1 MKPQKPATAWGPG
14 VLGPDGFVYHRKLGD
29 WSPWGLDN
37 RLISANIKAM
47 TATPTSPVTVSAFPS
62 HPPIVIQLSHCSPVN
77 VDYVG
82 EALREFEARSIVDQ
96 VAKQIVEWL
105 WARGVDAATAS
116 HTDDYNA
123 AAAVHAD
130 LFKVAQARREDR
142 ANADAAQV
150 NAGVHASQ
158 FESLGASPDVG
169 DADLWT
175 PATYTQAVTAHV
187 DAMIAQEGFELARVR
202 AARAEAALKL
212 ARDHME
218 RRFAGL
224 VAKTKAEARRAFAAL
239 SDE

>member
-1 MKPQKPATAWGPG
+1 MVLHMTPQKPAATFAWGPG
-14 VLGPDGFVYHRKLGD
+14 ALGPDGFVYHRKLRD
-29 WSPWGLDN
+29 SSPWGLDN
-37 RLISANIKAM
+37 RLISANIKGM
-47 TATPTSPVTVSAFPS
+47 NATPTAPVPLSVFPY
-62 HPPIVIQLSHCSPVN
+62 HPVAIQLGHCSPVN

-82 EALREFEARSIVDQ
+82 EALREYEARSIADQ

-105 WARGVDAATAS
+105 WARGLDVAIAS

-130 LFKVAQARREDR
+130 LFNVAQARAEAR
-142 ANADAAQV
+142 AEADAAQIA
-150 NAGVHASQ
+150 AGVHASQ
-158 FESLGASPDVG
+158 FESLGAGPDVG

-187 DAMIAQEGFELARVR
+187 EFLAAQDRFELARVR
-202 AARAEAALKL
+202 AALKL